1 MLDSHFYFKIS
12 DQPKFI
18 ETPQE
23 LIVVNN
29 NKTKILTL
37 NCMVDS
43 NPAANVIWLRNDIEL
58 IEIGNRLKLEDFSV
72 GSQYTCKATN
82 QYFEA
87 VNFTTTV
94 LVEGNLLLKKILI
107 KNKNFLLKKKTG
119 PPTII
124 GEKFYTI
131 VKNDY
136 LNVDFKV
143 LSNPQIDVMIY

>member
-107 KNKNFLLKKKTG
+107 KNKNFLLKKK
-119 PPTII
+119 
-124 GEKFYTI
+124 KQ
-131 VKNDY
+131 VHR
-136 LNVDFKV
+136 
-143 LSNPQIDVMIY
+143 Q